1 MTKRLILTRH
11 AKSSWDDPNTPDH
24 DRPLNER
31 GKAAAADLG
40 DWLASRGYIP
50 QEVLCSDALRTRKTW
65 SGIAPALPGSPILEL
80 KPALYHAG
88 PDVMLAVLRHAHADT
103 VMMLGHN
110 PGIAEFAHRLVASD
124 LLYPEFQ
131 RYPTGATLV
140 ADFAISSWAEAGFGM
155 AVALDFIVP
164 RELAV

>member
-1 MTKRLILTRH
+1 
-11 AKSSWDDPNTPDH
+11 
-24 DRPLNER
+24 
-31 GKAAAADLG
+31 
-40 DWLASRGYIP
+40 
-50 QEVLCSDALRTRKTW
+50 
-65 SGIAPALPGSPILEL
+65 
-80 KPALYHAG
+80 
-88 PDVMLAVLRHAHADT
+88 
-103 VMMLGHN
+103 MMIGHN

-140 ADFAISSWAEAGFGM
+140 ADFAISSWAEAGYGM

>member
-11 AKSSWDDPNTPDH
+11 AKSSWDDPTMSDH

-40 DWLASRGYIP
+40 AWLASRGYVP
-50 QEVLCSDALRTRKTW
+50 GEVRCSDALRTRKTW
-65 SGIAPALPGSPILEL
+65 DGVAPALPGTPVLTL

-88 PDVMLAVLRHAHADT
+88 PDVMLAVLRHATADT
-103 VMMLGHN
+103 VMMIGHN
-110 PGIAEFAHRLVASD
+110 PGIAEFAARIVARAPMN
-124 LLYPEFQ
+124 PEFA

-140 ADFAISSWAEAGFGM
+140 ASFEVDDWRDVDWTSG
-155 AVALDFIVP
+155 AVRDFIVP